1 MLIGDGLS
9 GTYQNTEGGECTLED
24 SGHIH
29 VLNTKTLV
37 APGKSGPDPQRAG
50 EQDQLNVNKQKN
62 PGIQG
67 SL

>member
-9 GTYQNTEGGECTLED
+9 GTYQNMEGGESTLED

-37 APGKSGPDPQRAG
+37 APRKSGPDPQRAG
-50 EQDQLNVNKQKN
+50 EQNQLDVNEQKN
-62 PGIQG
+62 LGIQG
-67 SL
+67 PL